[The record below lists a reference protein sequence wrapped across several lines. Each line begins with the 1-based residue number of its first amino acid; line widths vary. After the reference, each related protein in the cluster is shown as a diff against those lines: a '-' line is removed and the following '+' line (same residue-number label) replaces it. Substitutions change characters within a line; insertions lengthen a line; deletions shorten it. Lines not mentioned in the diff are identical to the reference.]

1 MRRAKK
7 ARNFVA
13 NGLSFKSNWLRRWRK
28 FSRPIY
34 YNAKYSSHNWK
45 YSNRP
50 LPTWFLHFFWIELL
64 RWLPQVVY
72 SIYCVKKYDKAQQ
85 SGPPETD
92 RKAERQGPDIV
103 PVIWGDIQH
112 LSFLQNTLLINCWRE
127 FRKFDEI
134 RHLNIHLK
142 IQNWIEIL
150 FLCKRISNL

>member
-72 SIYCVKKYDKAQQ
+72 SIYCVKKVWQSSTVRTTRNWQKSWETRTWHSASNTGGYTTSVLPSKYTPDKLLKRIQEIWRDQALQH
-85 SGPPETD
+85 PPENTKLD
-92 RKAERQGPDIV
+92 R
-103 PVIWGDIQH
+103 
-112 LSFLQNTLLINCWRE
+112 NLI
-127 FRKFDEI
+127 FM
-134 RHLNIHLK
+134 
-142 IQNWIEIL
+142 
-150 FLCKRISNL
+150 